1 MYVLRPNQNNLM
13 NYNFDKI
20 INRQHTNALSLEGY
34 KDYLF
39 GDIDHLN
46 LPYKAED
53 LVKMWVADMAFE
65 VAPEIL
71 DALKKR
77 VDHGIL
83 GYTMVFDNQ
92 YPDAFLNWTKSRYD
106 WAFDKAHLRNSQGV
120 IPALYALIDYICKPN
135 KKVLIMTPSYA
146 FFKHAADYN
155 HVELVYSDLIYND
168 GNYTMDFEDIEQ
180 KTAAE
185 DVALCIFCN
194 PHNPTGRVWKTTEL
208 QRFGEIC
215 LANEVMI
222 ISDEIHCDILRKG
235 QEFTPLAK
243 LFPDSDQIITCM
255 APSKTFNLAG
265 ILFANV
271 IIPNEAL
278 RAEWKKHHLGIENPL
293 SLTAAQAAYEHGQNW
308 LNELTIYL
316 DNNFDFLQNYLEKH
330 LPKAKFTI
338 PEATYLAW
346 VDVRAYFPKGENL
359 TLFFAEKAGVLLE
372 GGNMFVSNA
381 DGFIRLNLACPKV
394 ILEEGLERIVEAVNN
409 II

>member
-1 MYVLRPNQNNLM
+1 M

-20 INRQHTNALSLEGY
+20 IDRQHTNALSVEGY
-34 KDYLF
+34 NDYLF
-39 GDIDHLN
+39 GGIDNLN
-46 LPYKAED
+46 LPYTAEE

-65 VAPEIL
+65 IAPEIL

-77 VDHGIL
+77 IDHGIL

-106 WAFDKAHLRNSQGV
+106 WEFDKAHLRNSQGV

-155 HVELVYSDLIYND
+155 KVELVYSDLIYED
-168 GNYTMDFEDIEQ
+168 GNYTMDFADIEQ

-194 PHNPTGRVWKTTEL
+194 PHNPTGRVWKTDEL
-208 QRFGEIC
+208 KRFGEIC
-215 LANEVMI
+215 LANDVMI
-222 ISDEIHCDILRKG
+222 ISDEIHCDILRIDQK
-235 QEFTPLAK
+235 FTPLAK

-308 LNELTIYL
+308 LDELTIYL
-316 DNNFDFLQNYLEKH
+316 DNNFDFLQDFLKTH
-330 LPKAKFTI
+330 LPKAKFKV

-346 VDVRAYFPKGENL
+346 IDVNAYFPKGENL

-381 DGFIRLNLACPKV
+381 DGFIRLNLACPNA
-394 ILEEGLERIVEAVNN
+394 ILEEGLKRIKAA
-409 II
+409 IKI